1 LTSLPTG
8 KADCR
13 RIASRFSRCSVL
25 IEDLLSERWS

>member
-1 LTSLPTG
+1 LTSLPAG

-25 IEDLLSERWS
+25 TEDLPSG